1 MRGISFDEPEAE
13 YRIQN
18 TEVTLECLARQKWRP
33 SGDSGGS
40 LVNRKVDSKSAA
52 LSGRFLLLAGFPG
65 LKPWAEIG
73 VGTKESFAPPSE
85 PDWQFSCIRLSSWW
99 LTFKKIGVPQRAV
112 VLRRTSRLRRRR
124 YLATGIDRFLC

>member
-1 MRGISFDEPEAE
+1 MRI
-13 YRIQN
+13 
-18 TEVTLECLARQKWRP
+18 LCC
-33 SGDSGGS
+33 
-40 LVNRKVDSKSAA
+40 A
-52 LSGRFLLLAGFPG
+52 LSAPPTRRVGVFHRRHYGVAPYEGAPPDGMPFPG

-99 LTFKKIGVPQRAV
+99 LTFKKIGVPQRAL

-124 YLATGIDRFLC
+124 YLATGIDRFLWPGLFVCFGV